1 MFSMMEHEFYSQ
13 PSEALKQR
21 KFVEYKTLYIDK
33 FFPADKSV
41 KILDLGCS
49 YGLFL
54 NTCKRCGYSNYE
66 GIDLDNEAV
75 GYASKEMDLKNI
87 FQGDIFNFLD
97 SRPHNTY
104 DIITAFN
111 ILEHIKKERVVD
123 LLKLIFGKLKPGGR
137 IFIEVPNGDSPI
149 GIHTFYSDL
158 THEFAYT
165 KSLMMRLLQI
175 SGFEDVKVMP
185 NRVRSNLLIRLAQKI
200 LAKVVGFDDKLMFSG
215 NLIVIGRKK
224 L

>member
-1 MFSMMEHEFYSQ
+1 MAMDNEFYSR
-13 PSEALKQR
+13 PDGALKSR
-21 KFVEYKTLYIDK
+21 KFVEYKTLYVDK
-33 FFPADKSV
+33 FPADKNI

-54 NTCKRCGYSNYE
+54 DACRRCGYLNYE
-66 GIDLDNEAV
+66 GVDFDNEAV
-75 GYASKEMDLKNI
+75 SYARRELGLENI
-87 FQGDIFNFLD
+87 FKDDIFEFL
-97 SRPHNTY
+97 SSHQNNVY

-111 ILEHIKKERVVD
+111 IIEHVKKERVQN
-123 LLKLIFGKLKPGGR
+123 LLNLIFTKLRSGGKV
-137 IFIEVPNGDSPI
+137 FIEVPNGDSPI

-165 KSLMMRLLQI
+165 KSLITRLLQMA
-175 SGFEDVKVMP
+175 GFKEVKVAP
-185 NRVRSNLLIRLAQKI
+185 NRVRSNLLIRLAQKV

-215 NLIVIGRKK
+215 NLIVVAKK